1 MKKLTVAVGI
11 IVLLSILVNIP
22 VFMRFTITDGKTQ
35 RIAFVN
41 DIHAMEAFYI
51 SFKHS
56 VNRTPVNE
64 YYRIN
69 NGKFVA
75 YKTTF
80 YSYGAGMPELVPG
93 GKERISINKDGLV
106 QIDNMDREMKSFT
119 VYVGTY
125 ADHYIYYKDKEMR
138 LALLIEPQTP
148 AVFEIKRVSVLQL
161 FRSEQMQ

>member
-1 MKKLTVAVGI
+1 MKKLAVAVGI
-11 IVLLSILVNIP
+11 IVLLTTLINIP
-22 VFMRFTITDGKTQ
+22 IFMRFTISDGKTQ
-35 RIAFVN
+35 RIAFVK
-41 DIHAMEAFYI
+41 DIHAIETFYI

-64 YYRIN
+64 YYRID

-80 YSYGAGMPELVPG
+80 YSYGAGMPEYVPG
-93 GKERISINKDGLV
+93 GREKVSVDKDGLV

-125 ADHYIYYKDKEMR
+125 ADHYIYYNDKKMR

-161 FRSEQMQ
+161 FR